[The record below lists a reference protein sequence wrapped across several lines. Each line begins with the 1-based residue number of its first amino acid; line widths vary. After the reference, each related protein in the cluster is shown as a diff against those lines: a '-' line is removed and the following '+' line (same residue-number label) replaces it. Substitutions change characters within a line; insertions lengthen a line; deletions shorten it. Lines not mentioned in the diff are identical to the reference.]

1 MPQTSWALV
10 DDPAPGGVPVADA
23 LVDAIR
29 AGRVAEQAALVDR
42 WGSFVRAAPAAVG
55 FAATADNVVQ
65 AADGGFRVARA
76 LRHGVDAL
84 EGDPAARA
92 ARVCLHLA
100 ATLVRRAAVDEAHL
114 TIDELAL
121 RLGGRSGLVFDAAAL
136 ERARAHEA
144 TARAA
149 LEGTDAASLLAEA
162 EALGASTVTDA
173 VARGE
178 VHESDVRLALVHAL
192 DALSDARTARDT
204 AEAATV
210 ELAAARA
217 LALSLGEE
225 LERDE
230 WIRARLRN
238 VKSTAPVRALI
249 AARKRVAHRA

>member
-10 DDPAPGGVPVADA
+10 DGPAPAGVSIADA

-29 AGRVAEQAALVDR
+29 TGQATEQAALLDR
-42 WGSFVRAAPAAVG
+42 WGSFVRTAPATVA
-55 FAATADNVVQ
+55 FAATADNVVPTT
-65 AADGGFRVARA
+65 DGSLRLARS

-84 EGDPAARA
+84 DADASARA

-100 ATLVRRAAVDEAHL
+100 ATLVRRGAVDEPHR
-114 TIDELAL
+114 TVDELAL
-121 RLGGRSGLVFDAAAL
+121 RLGGRSGLVFDAAAI

-149 LEGTDAASLLAEA
+149 HEDADAAELLAAA

-173 VARGE
+173 VTRGE
-178 VHESDVRLALVHAL
+178 VDESDVRVALVHAL
-192 DALSDARTARDT
+192 VALTDARATRDR
-204 AEAATV
+204 AEAAVV
-210 ELAAARA
+210 ELAATRA
-217 LALSLGEE
+217 LAASLGEE

-238 VKSTAPVRALI
+238 VKSTAPARALI
-249 AARKRVAHRA
+249 AARKRVLHRA

>member
-10 DDPAPGGVPVADA
+10 DGPAPAGVSIADA
-23 LVDAIR
+23 LVDAVRTGR
-29 AGRVAEQAALVDR
+29 ATEQAALLDR
-42 WGSFVRAAPAAVG
+42 WGSFVRTASPAVG
-55 FAATADNVVQ
+55 FAATADNV
-65 AADGGFRVARA
+65 ACGTDGALHLLRA
-76 LRHGVDAL
+76 VRQGVDVL
-84 EGDPAARA
+84 DGDAPARS

-100 ATLVRRAAVDEAHL
+100 ATLVHRAAVDEPRL
-114 TIDELAL
+114 TVDALAL
-121 RLGGRSGLVFDAAAL
+121 RLGGRGGLVFDAAAL
-136 ERARAHEA
+136 DRARAHEA
-144 TARAA
+144 TERAA
-149 LEGTDAASLLAEA
+149 SDGTDATALLAEA
-162 EALGASTVTDA
+162 EALGATTVADA

-192 DALSDARTARDT
+192 DALSEARTARDT

>member
-10 DDPAPGGVPVADA
+10 DGPAPAGVSIADA

-29 AGRVAEQAALVDR
+29 TGRATEQAALLDR
-42 WGSFVRAAPAAVG
+42 WGSFVRTASPAVG
-55 FAATADNVVQ
+55 FAATADNV
-65 AADGGFRVARA
+65 AAGADGA
-76 LRHGVDAL
+76 LRLLRPIRQGIDAL
-84 EGDPAARA
+84 DGDAPARA

-100 ATLVRRAAVDEAHL
+100 ATLVHRAAVDEPGL
-114 TIDELAL
+114 TVDELAL
-121 RLGGRSGLVFDAAAL
+121 RLGGRSGLDLDAAAV

-149 LEGTDAASLLAEA
+149 CERTDAGALLAGA

-173 VARGE
+173 VARGD
-178 VHESDVRLALVHAL
+178 VDESDVRVALVQAL
-192 DALSDARTARDT
+192 DALAAARLARDA

-210 ELAAARA
+210 ELAATRA
-217 LALSLGEE
+217 LAQRLGEE

-238 VKSTAPVRALI
+238 VKSTAPARALI
-249 AARKRVAHRA
+249 AARKRVLHRA